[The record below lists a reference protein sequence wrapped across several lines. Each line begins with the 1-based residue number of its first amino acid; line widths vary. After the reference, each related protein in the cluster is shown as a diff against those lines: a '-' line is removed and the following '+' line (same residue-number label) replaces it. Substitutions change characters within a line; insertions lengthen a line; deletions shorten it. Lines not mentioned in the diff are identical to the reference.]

1 MSRQQKNAFTM
12 HSNAQLMLSKNA
24 ATVPSGMGGFT
35 VFTPPVIAS
44 EAWQSRHQLI
54 HWIASSF
61 LLAMT
66 QSDDKRGHEITNNNN
81 YSIHSFINLI
91 HSL

>member
-1 MSRQQKNAFTM
+1 M

-24 ATVPSGMGGFT
+24 ATMPFGRGG
-35 VFTPPVIAS
+35 IAIYRQ
-44 EAWQSRHQLI
+44 E
-54 HWIASSF
+54 
-61 LLAMT
+61 
-66 QSDDKRGHEITNNNN
+66 NN

>member
-12 HSNAQLMLSKNA
+12 HLIAQLMLSKKA
-24 ATVPSGMGGFT
+24 ATVPFGIGGIT

-54 HWIASSF
+54 HWIASSS

-66 QSDDKRGHEITNNNN
+66 QSDNWQGIKIKNN
-81 YSIHSFINLI
+81 YNNLI